1 MTDAMQRIAE
11 GRKAVMKKK
20 YLALAEKA
28 KEEGSVELEA
38 KMRLAAKRCE

>member
-1 MTDAMQRIAE
+1 MTDAMEQVAA

-28 KEEGSVELEA
+28 KEEGGVELEA